1 MLQSHNRNCSI
12 VFCTL
17 IKIKTLIQMKINMNY
32 ILFFRR
38 IFILTIFISFY
49 GFSNSL
55 KAQSVDNCDELTGW
69 FGGT

>member
-1 MLQSHNRNCSI
+1 
-12 VFCTL
+12 
-17 IKIKTLIQMKINMNY
+17 MKINMNY